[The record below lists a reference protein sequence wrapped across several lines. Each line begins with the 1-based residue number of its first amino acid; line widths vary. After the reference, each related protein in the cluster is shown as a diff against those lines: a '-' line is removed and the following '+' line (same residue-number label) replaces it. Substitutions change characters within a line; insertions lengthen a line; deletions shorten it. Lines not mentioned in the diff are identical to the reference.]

1 MIELSIGDIATV
13 TGGTLINGVDPNA
26 MVAGPVE
33 FDSRVITP
41 GQIFMALPGAQV
53 DGHDFAQGAQA
64 DGAALLLVGR
74 DIGLPALLAAPAKT
88 ADEVANA
95 SAFEHDAAG
104 HGAAVLAAVDK
115 LARHN
120 TDRLVSESDLT
131 VVGVTGSA
139 GKTSTKDLLGAVLQT
154 AGETVAPPG
163 SFNNEIGLP
172 YSALRAGWNTKF
184 LVSEMSARGVG
195 HIRHLTEVT
204 PPTVGVVLNVG
215 TAHLGEFGSREAIA
229 QAKGELVEALSASGL
244 AVLNADDDIV
254 SAMESRTQA
263 RVVKYSTSEAMGKS
277 GRADYYATNIVLDE
291 VARAEFDLHYPTSRQ
306 AADGSTPVHS
316 EAGSIRDT
324 SSIHVCLGVFG
335 AHQVSN
341 ALAAAAVGI
350 ELGLDP
356 QKVAD
361 ALCSHVAAS
370 ANRMDV
376 RTRPDGVTVIND
388 SYNANPES
396 MRAGIDALAYTAA
409 GRPEA
414 TSWAVLGQMGELGD
428 DGSEEH
434 AELGRFLGGRRI
446 DRAIIVGRGVNQR
459 ALANEAKAQGVKTKL
474 VDDIDAAVNMLDVDL
489 RPRDVVLVKASYSD
503 GLWGVAEGLLTP
515 RARDVNEGDN

>member
-1 MIELSIGDIATV
+1 MIELKLGEIADV
-13 TGGTLINGVDPNA
+13 TGGTLINGADPETL
-26 MVAGPVE
+26 VAGPVE
-33 FDSRVITP
+33 FDSREIKP
-41 GQIFMALPGAQV
+41 GQIFMALPGARV
-53 DGHDFAQGAQA
+53 DGHDFAQGALD
-64 DGAALLLVGR
+64 DGAALLLVGSA
-74 DIGLPALLAAPAKT
+74 IELPALLAAPAET
-88 ADEVANA
+88 SAEAANA
-95 SAFEHDAAG
+95 SAFEHDEEG

-120 TDRLVSESDLT
+120 TDRLVAENGLT

-139 GKTSTKDLLGAVLQT
+139 GKTSTKDLLGAVLRA

-172 YSALRAGWNTKF
+172 YTALRAGRDTKF
-184 LVSEMSARGVG
+184 LVSEMSARGIG

-204 PPTVGVVLNVG
+204 PPSVGVVLNVG

-229 QAKGELVEALSASGL
+229 QAKGELVEALPSNGL

-254 SAMESRTQA
+254 SAMDARTQA
-263 RVVKYSTSEAMGKS
+263 RVVRFSTSEDT
-277 GRADYYATNIVLDE
+277 GRAGGADYYATNIVLDE
-291 VARAEFDLHYPTSRQ
+291 VARAEFDLHHPQ
-306 AADGSTPVHS
+306 GEPVHIS
-316 EAGSIRDT
+316 
-324 SSIHVCLGVFG
+324 LGVFG

-356 QKVAD
+356 HAVAD
-361 ALCSHVAAS
+361 ALAGHVAAS

-376 RTRPDGVTVIND
+376 RTREDGVTVIND

-414 TSWAVLGQMGELGD
+414 SSWAVLGQMGELGD
-428 DGSEEH
+428 DGSGEH
-434 AELGRFLGGRRI
+434 TELGRFLSARRI
-446 DRAIIVGRGVNQR
+446 DHAIVVGRGVNQR
-459 ALANEAKAQGVKTKL
+459 ALSQSAQAEGVDSRL
-474 VDDIDAAVNMLDVDL
+474 VDDIDAAVNMLDLEL
-489 RPRDVVLVKASYSD
+489 RPKDVVLVKASYSD
-503 GLWGVAEGLLTP
+503 GLWGVAQGLLAK
-515 RARDVNEGDN
+515 RRGEMIEGDK